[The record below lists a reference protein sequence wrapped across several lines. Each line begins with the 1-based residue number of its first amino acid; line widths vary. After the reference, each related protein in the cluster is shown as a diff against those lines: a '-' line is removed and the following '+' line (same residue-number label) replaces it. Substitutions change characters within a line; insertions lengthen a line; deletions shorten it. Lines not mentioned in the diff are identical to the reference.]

1 MANTA
6 NDRYV
11 EYFIEKTWNLIPA
24 FYRDDDGLADWPN
37 ILRSIVEILASPA
50 AVLKRSNDRLWD
62 DAFIDLCDDWVVPY
76 IADLVGTRLVSALNT
91 RGRRVDVAKTIYYR
105 RRKGT
110 LRVLE
115 ELISD
120 IAGWEGKA
128 VEEFRRLARH
138 PHLLDPKPQPY
149 LGLFTKTPPG
159 GCADLRRPR
168 GANLVDTAFDE
179 YFHYG
184 DVRRH
189 QGGLDG
195 RYNIHKIGF
204 HLYRIPAHD
213 ITGVDPGPSPGA
225 HAFTFD
231 PSGRDIP
238 LFERRSR
245 PENFDWDEWRSAREW
260 ELPAPMHCRVLGQA
274 AYLITEAVVLDLVAM
289 FGIIAAVADDLRKLR
304 GIPME
309 TEEDLLVAL
318 NSLGSAAVLT
328 GAAVLAEILR
338 QSLVQDS
345 GKSALLPSYVQPGSL
360 LPKSIRVTDAGVE
373 ITSDQVVA
381 GNLAS
386 WTTKA
391 TGKRLVIDP
400 DRGRLLFLGPAPG
413 TVKVEYN
420 YGFPGTIGAGPY
432 SRVKDVVPPTV
443 PVIAGGG
450 AIAAAAMNPA
460 GVAEI
465 GDSFTYGPIADV
477 GGITKMVLE
486 ARDGERPYV
495 RLAASWTLTG
505 VATSSL
511 TIDGLWLGASG
522 AFSVILVGAF
532 ETVTLRHCTLD
543 LGGTD
548 AFGNPIPAVKLEID
562 GDVQNL
568 IIDQSITGAIAVGPA
583 GVLEKITVTD
593 SIVTGDVTVPLATIK
608 IRRSTFF
615 GAIVSDRM
623 DASEALILGKADVA
637 DTQDGCFRFGT
648 ALIGSRIPRP
658 FQSHFIQDVA
668 HFFTSRRFGQPGFA
682 QLSLS
687 APDFLQT
694 GAEDG
699 SEIGAFSS
707 LNNPIRFAGLK
718 AKVDEY
724 LPFGLIP
731 IYIFET

>member
-245 PENFDWDEWRSAREW
+245 PENFDWDE
-260 ELPAPMHCRVLGQA
+260 
-274 AYLITEAVVLDLVAM
+274 
-289 FGIIAAVADDLRKLR
+289 
-304 GIPME
+304 
-309 TEEDLLVAL
+309 
-318 NSLGSAAVLT
+318 
-328 GAAVLAEILR
+328 
-338 QSLVQDS
+338 
-345 GKSALLPSYVQPGSL
+345 
-360 LPKSIRVTDAGVE
+360 
-373 ITSDQVVA
+373 
-381 GNLAS
+381 
-386 WTTKA
+386 
-391 TGKRLVIDP
+391 
-400 DRGRLLFLGPAPG
+400 
-413 TVKVEYN
+413 
-420 YGFPGTIGAGPY
+420 
-432 SRVKDVVPPTV
+432 
-443 PVIAGGG
+443 
-450 AIAAAAMNPA
+450 
-460 GVAEI
+460 
-465 GDSFTYGPIADV
+465 
-477 GGITKMVLE
+477 
-486 ARDGERPYV
+486 
-495 RLAASWTLTG
+495 
-505 VATSSL
+505 
-511 TIDGLWLGASG
+511 
-522 AFSVILVGAF
+522 
-532 ETVTLRHCTLD
+532 
-543 LGGTD
+543 
-548 AFGNPIPAVKLEID
+548 
-562 GDVQNL
+562 
-568 IIDQSITGAIAVGPA
+568 
-583 GVLEKITVTD
+583 
-593 SIVTGDVTVPLATIK
+593 
-608 IRRSTFF
+608 
-615 GAIVSDRM
+615 
-623 DASEALILGKADVA
+623 
-637 DTQDGCFRFGT
+637 
-648 ALIGSRIPRP
+648 
-658 FQSHFIQDVA
+658 
-668 HFFTSRRFGQPGFA
+668 
-682 QLSLS
+682 
-687 APDFLQT
+687 
-694 GAEDG
+694 
-699 SEIGAFSS
+699 
-707 LNNPIRFAGLK
+707 
-718 AKVDEY
+718 
-724 LPFGLIP
+724 
-731 IYIFET
+731 